1 MNFHQI
7 SFLLLQLFSCLTI
20 CRVSCLLKWKPWS
33 LAAGHSPQI
42 SQKELLQEMDVCGQ
56 CTLERSMDLNMANE
70 MPLKASG
77 GLREMTG
84 SAVSLTCCERRL
96 AVSTYRPGW
105 W

>member
-1 MNFHQI
+1 MLDNLEG
-7 SFLLLQLFSCLTI
+7 FLSAEVETLESSGGTQPPNQPK
-20 CRVSCLLKWKPWS
+20 RN
-33 LAAGHSPQI
+33 
-42 SQKELLQEMDVCGQ
+42 EMEVCGQ
-56 CTLERSMDLNMANE
+56 CTLERSTDLNMANE